1 MTDRK
6 DRALGLIIWPILA
19 IIAALLI
26 LQACATIAKADAK
39 LLGEPA
45 EPLASGQRYFVQAF
59 DRATTARKCAAIR
72 AEFGYIPIPTH
83 ACTYKR
89 AGDTIPTIIIS
100 LDDMG
105 PIHKHEVYH
114 VRQADRGEPM
124 DHKGWK

>member
-1 MTDRK
+1 MTDRLGFILWP
-6 DRALGLIIWPILA
+6 ALFALA
-19 IIAALLI
+19 
-26 LQACATIAKADAK
+26 ACATIANTDAK

-59 DRATTARKCAAIR
+59 DRATTARKCAEIR
-72 AEFGYIPIPTH
+72 AEFGLIPIPTH

-105 PIHKHEVYH
+105 LVHKHEVYH
-114 VRQADRGEPM
+114 VRQLDRGEAP